1 MDSSRPLLIPLDAL
15 GEWDERV
22 VGGKAA
28 RLAQLAC
35 ADFEVPGGFC
45 LTTWAYEAFISDAG
59 ITSCIRMEL
68 GRKPL
73 ENMRWEE
80 LWDAALRIRAAFLAQ
95 PLSGL
100 LSDILAEGL
109 QGFDAST
116 PLAVRSSAIGED
128 SAGNIW
134 FGLQG
139 THGYGPDRHGRLV
152 GD

>member
-1 MDSSRPLLIPLDAL
+1 MDSSRPLLIPLDAH

-28 RLAQLAC
+28 KLAQLAC

-59 ITSCIRMEL
+59 IASTIRMEL
-68 GRKPL
+68 GRKSL
-73 ENMRWEE
+73 EDMRWEE

-100 LSDILAEGL
+100 LRDILGEGL
-109 QGFDAST
+109 QGFDVST
-116 PLAVRSSAIGED
+116 PGAPITSYKKVIRKRAAFLYLFIVGVPV
-128 SAGNIW
+128 
-134 FGLQG
+134 
-139 THGYGPDRHGRLV
+139 GPS
-152 GD
+152 